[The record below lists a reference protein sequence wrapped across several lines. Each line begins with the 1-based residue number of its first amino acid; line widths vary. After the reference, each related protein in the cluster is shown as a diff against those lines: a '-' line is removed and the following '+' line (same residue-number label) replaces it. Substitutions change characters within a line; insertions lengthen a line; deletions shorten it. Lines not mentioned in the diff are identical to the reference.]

1 MRMSATKLVGVVAVG
16 GLMLTS
22 TGCGAVDA
30 IAGGKKTT
38 ACKNIEK
45 ELRSF
50 STSGMSMGSSSGA
63 SATAQKF
70 TDTAAKVRSEGQSA
84 GGDVESAATAFAGDL
99 DKTAEMLRNLS
110 SGNTSALGS
119 RPDTAAMQQHGNDL
133 AKACGFTGFRLG

>member
-1 MRMSATKLVGVVAVG
+1 MRMSATKLAGIIAVG
-16 GLMLTS
+16 GLLLGS

-50 STSGMSMGSSSGA
+50 SNDKTTVTSLGGA
-63 SATAQKF
+63 AGAAQKF
-70 TDTAAKVRSEGQSA
+70 SDTASKVRSEGQSA

-99 DKTAEMLRNLS
+99 DNAAEMLRKLS
-110 SGNTSALGS
+110 SGDMSGVGQPN
-119 RPDTAAMQQHGNDL
+119 TAAMQQHGNDL
-133 AKACGFTGFRLG
+133 AEACGFTAFRLG

>member
-1 MRMSATKLVGVVAVG
+1 MRISATKLVGVLAVG
-16 GLMLTS
+16 GLMLGS

-38 ACKNIEK
+38 ACKNIET

-50 STSGMSMGSSSGA
+50 STGGMSMTSPSGA

-84 GGDVESAATAFAGDL
+84 GGDVETAATAFAGDL
-99 DKTAEMLRNLS
+99 DQTADMLRK
-110 SGNTSALGS
+110 LGS
-119 RPDTAAMQQHGNDL
+119 GDTSSIGRPDTGAMQQHGNDL

>member
-1 MRMSATKLVGVVAVG
+1 MRMSATTLVGVVAVG
-16 GLMLTS
+16 GLMLGS

-30 IAGGKKTT
+30 IAGGKKKT
-38 ACKNIEK
+38 ACKNIET

-50 STSGMSMGSSSGA
+50 STGGMSMASPSGA
-63 SATAQKF
+63 SQTAQKF

-99 DKTAEMLRNLS
+99 DQTAEMLRKLS
-110 SGNTSALGS
+110 SGNTSSLG

-133 AKACGFTGFRLG
+133 AKACGFNGFRLG

>member
-16 GLMLTS
+16 GLMLGS

-30 IAGGKKTT
+30 IAGGKKKT
-38 ACKNIEK
+38 ACKNIET

-50 STSGMSMGSSSGA
+50 SSGGMTMSSPSGA

-70 TDTAAKVRSEGQSA
+70 SDTASKVRSEGQNA

-99 DKTAEMLRNLS
+99 DQTASMLRQVQ
-110 SGNTSALGS
+110 SGSTTP
-119 RPDTAAMQQHGNDL
+119 RQPDLAGMRQHGNDL
-133 AKACGFTGFRLG
+133 AEACGFTGFRLGG

>member
-1 MRMSATKLVGVVAVG
+1 MRMSAVKLAGVVAVG
-16 GLMLTS
+16 GLMLAS
-22 TGCGAVDA
+22 TGCGAIDA

-38 ACKNIEK
+38 ACKNIET

-50 STSGMSMGSSSGA
+50 STGGLSTSASGA

-70 TDTAAKVRSEGQSA
+70 SDTAAKVRSEGQNA

-99 DKTAEMLRNLS
+99 DQTAEMLRNLS
-110 SGNTSALGS
+110 SGNTSSIG
-119 RPDTAAMQQHGNDL
+119 RPDTGAMQQHGNDL